1 MARRS
6 RVGDPEAARRK
17 LVGLLDELPERLKAG
32 TVGEQVCSLVEVN
45 LQLREL
51 GASIGAS
58 LAPRDADSGRARL
71 LAYLRHQVGRIVHT
85 EELMIVA
92 GIGDYP
98 RRVRELR
105 TDYGWPII
113 SGMAVRDMRTEDQSQ
128 PAPAGLEI
136 SDMAPEEYL
145 LIEDRIDPA
154 AIRRWNLAKSIRD
167 GSESPQSALLNY
179 FLNSP
184 GERITAE
191 ELRFVSGNQSNW
203 AAIVRG
209 LRADGRDIRSRPF
222 GALDLPLGIYIY
234 NADGALK

>member
-17 LVGLLDELPERLKAG
+17 LVELLEQLPERLKAG

-105 TDYGWPII
+105 ADHGWPII
-113 SGMAVRDMRTEDQSQ
+113 SGMAVRDMRAEDQSQ
-128 PAPAGLEI
+128 PFPAGLEL
-136 SDMAPEEYL
+136 SNMAPEEYL
-145 LIEDRIDPA
+145 LIEDKIDPG
-154 AIRRWNLAKSIRD
+154 AIRRWNIARAIRERSD
-167 GSESPQSALLNY
+167 DPQSALLAY
-179 FLNSP
+179 FQDSP
-184 GERITAE
+184 GQRITAE
-191 ELRFVSGNQSNW
+191 ELRFVSGNENGW
-203 AAIVRG
+203 PAIVRDLALQG
-209 LRADGRDIRSRPF
+209 HDIRSRPF
-222 GALDLPLGIYIY
+222 GALDLPPGIYIY
-234 NADGALK
+234 GPV

>member
-17 LVGLLDELPERLKAG
+17 LVELLEELPERLRAG
-32 TVGEQVCSLVEVN
+32 SIGEQVCSLVEVN

-105 TDYGWPII
+105 TKYGWPII
-113 SGMAVRDMRTEDQSQ
+113 SGIAVRDMYDDDRSQ
-128 PAPAGLEI
+128 PIPAGLEL
-136 SDMAPEEYL
+136 SNMVPEEYL
-145 LIEDRIDPA
+145 LIEDQQDRDA
-154 AIRRWNLAKSIRD
+154 VRRWASAATISAASD
-167 GSESPQSALLNY
+167 GPEQALLTY
-179 FLNSP
+179 FRQSP

-191 ELRFVSGNQSNW
+191 ELRLVSGNESSW
-203 AAIVRG
+203 PRLVRG
-209 LRADGRDIRSRPF
+209 LRAQGHNIRSRPF
-222 GALDLPLGIYIY
+222 GALDLPPGIYVY
-234 NADGALK
+234 NAT